1 MSEEKKKVTPVK
13 KKKPIKN
20 LNVGINEFGELTSS
34 VRFDDINAFLDANVK
49 DRKLEEKK
57 ELEKAAK
64 KKKKWVGYLDNVV
77 KFVKKLKNGTS
88 NIHRFR

>member
-1 MSEEKKKVTPVK
+1 MSEEIKKTTPVK

-34 VRFDDINAFLDANVK
+34 VKFDDINAFLNANVK

-57 ELEKAAK
+57 EIEKAAK
-64 KKKKWVGYLDNVV
+64 KKKK
-77 KFVKKLKNGTS
+77 
-88 NIHRFR
+88 

>member
-1 MSEEKKKVTPVK
+1 MSEEKKKVTLVK

-64 KKKKWVGYLDNVV
+64 KKKKY
-77 KFVKKLKNGTS
+77 
-88 NIHRFR
+88 

>member
-1 MSEEKKKVTPVK
+1 MSEEKNKIKVAKKRK
-13 KKKPIKN
+13 LIQN

-34 VRFDDINAFLDANVK
+34 VKFDDINAFLNDSVK

-64 KKKKWVGYLDNVV
+64 KKKK
-77 KFVKKLKNGTS
+77 
-88 NIHRFR
+88 